1 MMMVIYLKNLIK
13 RTFGLLL
20 VEVQYSD
27 RYFDPLS
34 FKTRFLSNAYR
45 FEKKNQRERE
55 REVEKINNPN
65 VP

>member
-1 MMMVIYLKNLIK
+1 MMVVVIPHENLIK

-45 FEKKNQRERE
+45 FEKRN
-55 REVEKINNPN
+55 
-65 VP
+65 

>member
-1 MMMVIYLKNLIK
+1 MMMVVIPHENLIK

-45 FEKKNQRERE
+45 FEKKNQRERGG
-55 REVEKINNPN
+55 KN
-65 VP
+65 